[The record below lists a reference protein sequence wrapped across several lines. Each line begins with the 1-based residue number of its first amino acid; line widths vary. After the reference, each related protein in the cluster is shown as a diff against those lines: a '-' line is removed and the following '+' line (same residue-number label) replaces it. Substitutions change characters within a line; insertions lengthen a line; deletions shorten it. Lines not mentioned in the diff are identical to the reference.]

1 MDRVATG
8 LDQFTQV
15 PRVLPAEEVAL
26 GTLSLQSIGEG
37 QAAHDVAAAD
47 LQRGVC
53 AERNYLPLE
62 ARGYRRLA
70 HAQSPCCWACQ
81 ALNSHSARCQSS
93 GVSISWTRWRGSVT
107 GTARSLKIGIPL
119 RQAAARPQ

>member
-26 GTLSLQSIGEG
+26 GALGLQSIGKG

-47 LQRGVC
+47 FERGVGTKGDH
-53 AERNYLPLE
+53 LPLQ
-62 ARGYRRLA
+62 ARGYRRFT
-70 HAQSPCCWACQ
+70 HAPPSCWACQ

-93 GVSISWTRWRGSVT
+93 GVSISWTRWRGSFT
-107 GTARSLKIGIPL
+107 GTACSLKIGVPL
-119 RQAAARPQ
+119 LQAAARPQ